1 MVDVIDSSSKDY
13 LNQFMAR
20 VERLEEDK
28 RVVLDD
34 IKELYAE
41 AKAQGFD
48 VKVLRQ
54 LVRIR
59 KIDRAK
65 LDEHEELL
73 DLYKHAIGMV

>member
-1 MVDVIDSSSKDY
+1 MSEMIDNTSKEY
-13 LNQFMAR
+13 LQQFMAR

-28 RVVLDD
+28 KNILED

-48 VKVLRQ
+48 VQVLKQ
-54 LVRIR
+54 VVRMR

-65 LDEHEELL
+65 LEEHEELI
-73 DLYKHAIGMV
+73 DLYKHALGMI

>member
-1 MVDVIDSSSKDY
+1 MTDVIDSSAKDY
-13 LNQFMAR
+13 LNQFIPR
-20 VERLEEDK
+20 IERLEEDK
-28 RVVLDD
+28 RVLLED

-48 VKVLRQ
+48 TKVLKQ

-73 DLYKHAIGMV
+73 DLYKHAIGMI

>member
-1 MVDVIDSSSKDY
+1 MADVIDSSAKDY
-13 LNQFMAR
+13 LNQFIPR
-20 VERLEEDK
+20 IERLEEDK
-28 RVVLDD
+28 RIVLED

-48 VKVLRQ
+48 TKVLKE
-54 LVRIR
+54 LVKIR
-59 KIDRAK
+59 KLDRAK